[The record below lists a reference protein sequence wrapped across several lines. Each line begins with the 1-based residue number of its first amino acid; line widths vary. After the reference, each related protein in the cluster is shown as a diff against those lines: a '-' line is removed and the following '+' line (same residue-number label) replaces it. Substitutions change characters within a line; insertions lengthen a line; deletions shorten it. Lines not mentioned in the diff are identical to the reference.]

1 LWVVVHRGTGAFR
14 LIYFGVLLYSA
25 GLYRGGGG
33 CVNEGVVF
41 LVEVVLVSDL
51 EVGVVWS

>member
-25 GLYRGGGG
+25 SLYRGGGG
-33 CVNEGVVF
+33 CVSEGVVF
-41 LVEVVLVSDL
+41 LVEVVLVLDL